1 MRVQSLPS
9 QAAIGKDIASIAEA
23 EEESFKQSLTLPT
36 PPIPL
41 RNPARLLRG
50 KAAEETVLAVSYRWQ
65 RRQNKRQQLAAGSNR
80 RSPVGDLSSIVSAH
94 KSTSAAPF
102 KTINEIHTE
111 VERVCPQMMQ
121 KLNGIRDDKN
131 EGHENTKDH
140 NIGLGISLEKHLST
154 TENDNTAKEIKSNAV
169 EGQGTREN
177 KNNAAMGHAE
187 ERLSTLAHAIENAVE
202 HGNHP
207 IISRLRNSQED
218 DIGLGIN
225 VYGLSEPFGYG
236 GGAVRHHDQD
246 EEEDLDTLVQILIA
260 AWHVEQNARAEAEAL
275 PVVQSE
281 HGPGAKEVD
290 EIVELTEPVVET
302 QLAETT
308 EPVDNVVA
316 GGNGDEPGIPS
327 GPETTGMASH
337 LEATASSEKHVADKV
352 DPENIIGRTKIVDA
366 GDTVMEST
374 IETRSSHSVQLLW
387 SARAG
392 EVMPTPPLSV
402 AIVVAESRNVGA
414 SPTSAVQV
422 DSQLSLPTECVNN
435 NELIDNLLEITYR
448 GQAESFNRKHSEAS
462 TNRSLSNSSGA
473 AAASVRATSCPSV
486 PVSNHR
492 PSRLAEG
499 LTQGFRSLRT
509 PSAYNKIVVKPFA
522 ARHGG
527 ETRNQSGVSSGI
539 QAPPA
544 SPHVTYGH
552 RFYTLPDDKQQL
564 SVKETRP
571 QPVDLPQ
578 PSRRGLF
585 YFTEGERQYIKQ
597 LVHAE
602 PRGCAQHPNCIE
614 CYNTEYAYIENKVM
628 PTSMPPEERNRII
641 SNNRSLRTIKNVSV
655 DVLSY
660 CSCLANS
667 SATGTRITC

>member
-9 QAAIGKDIASIAEA
+9 QVAIGEDIASIAGA
-23 EEESFKQSLTLPT
+23 EEELFKQSLTLPT
-36 PPIPL
+36 PPIPH

-50 KAAEETVLAVSYRWQ
+50 KATEETVLAVSYRWQ

-80 RSPVGDLSSIVSAH
+80 RSPVGDLSSIISAH
-94 KSTSAAPF
+94 KSTSAAPS

-111 VERVCPQMMQ
+111 VERACPQMMQ

-140 NIGLGISLEKHLST
+140 KIGLGISLEKHLST
-154 TENDNTAKEIKSNAV
+154 AKNDNTAKEIKSNAV
-169 EGQGTREN
+169 EGQGIREN
-177 KNNAAMGHAE
+177 KINAAMGHAE
-187 ERLSTLAHAIENAVE
+187 ERLNTLALAIENAVE
-202 HGNHP
+202 HGNYP
-207 IISRLRNSQED
+207 IISGVRNSQEH

-236 GGAVRHHDQD
+236 GGAVQHHDQD
-246 EEEDLDTLVQILIA
+246 EEEDLETLVQILIA
-260 AWHVEQNARAEAEAL
+260 AWHVEQTARAEAEAL

-290 EIVELTEPVVET
+290 EVVELTEPVVET
-302 QLAETT
+302 QLAEST
-308 EPVDNVVA
+308 EPIDNVVA
-316 GGNGDEPGIPS
+316 GGTGDEPGIPS
-327 GPETTGMASH
+327 APGITGMASY
-337 LEATASSEKHVADKV
+337 LEATASSEKPVADKV

-366 GDTVMEST
+366 GDMVMETT
-374 IETRSSHSVQLLW
+374 IETRSSQSVQLC

-392 EVMPTPPLSV
+392 ELMPTPPLSV

-414 SPTSAVQV
+414 SSVQV
-422 DSQLSLPTECVNN
+422 DSQLSLPAEGVNN
-435 NELIDNLLEITYR
+435 NELIDNLLEKTYR
-448 GQAESFNRKHSEAS
+448 GQAESFNRKHSGAS

-473 AAASVRATSCPSV
+473 AAASVLATSGPSA
-486 PVSNHR
+486 PVSNPR
-492 PSRLAEG
+492 PSRLVEG
-499 LTQGFRSLRT
+499 LTQGIRSLRT

-522 ARHGG
+522 VRHGG

-564 SVKETRP
+564 SVKKTRP

-578 PSRRGLF
+578 PSRRSLF
-585 YFTEGERQYIKQ
+585 YFTESERQYIKQ